1 MEFPSNNYTVVV
13 YYLIST
19 LINQAM
25 LQINDLE
32 FRYRRQ
38 KQPLFSDL
46 NLTLESGNIYGLLGR
61 NGAGKTSLL
70 KILTGLLFPNEG
82 TVSVLNQAPAD
93 RHPTLLQEIFFVPEE
108 YHLPAISIEAFQ
120 KRMAPFYPKFS
131 EADFVKYLDTFQL
144 RPSARLTE
152 LSMGQKKKAI
162 LAFAMAT
169 NCRVLIFD
177 EPTNGLDIPSKS
189 QFRKLIAGSIEEDQI
204 YLISTHQV
212 RDLGNLMD
220 PIVILDGGKILF
232 HQSQETISEK
242 LSFELMQQAREPEG
256 VLHAERVPGGFMTLS
271 PNHDG
276 VDSVVDI
283 EVLFNAIIQSPEHL
297 QSIFTSSPQHNE

>member
-1 MEFPSNNYTVVV
+1 
-13 YYLIST
+13 
-19 LINQAM
+19 M
-25 LQINDLE
+25 LQINDLQ

-46 NLTLESGNIYGLLGR
+46 NLTLEAGNIYGLLGR

-70 KILTGLLFPNEG
+70 KIVTGLLFPHSG
-82 TVSVLNQAPAD
+82 DVKVQDFTPGD
-93 RHPTLLQEIFFVPEE
+93 RRPEFLRDIYFVPEE
-108 YHLPAISIEAFQ
+108 QTLPPVSVSTFQ
-120 KRMAPFYPKFS
+120 NRHASFYPKFS
-131 EADFVKYLDTFQL
+131 ESDFVKYLDTFQVT
-144 RPSARLTE
+144 PSAKFSE
-152 LSMGQKKKAI
+152 LSLGQKKKAM

-189 QFRKLIAGSIEEDQI
+189 QFRKLIAGSIDEDQT

-232 HQSQETISEK
+232 HQSQEMISQK
-242 LSFELMQQAREPEG
+242 LNFELMQQAREPEG
-256 VLHAERVPGGFMTLS
+256 VLHAERVPGGFMTMTENTHGL
-271 PNHDG
+271 
-276 VDSVVDI
+276 DSVVDI
-283 EVLFNAIIQSPEHL
+283 EILFNAIIESPAHL
-297 QSIFTSSPQHNE
+297 QSIFTSSPQGHE